1 MLKRLWM
8 VTLAIRKFFGGA
20 RPVLQKS
27 LNLEDFHEEWRLIVF
42 VFLFGGVSALCLIS
56 PQLVLYVGGGSI
68 SVGLYLMRRYGA
80 ASYPLLL
87 AAGAFLAVI
96 LTTVR
101 LSGFETYEFRADQY
115 VSVTGRVDLLE
126 FRPEKPARLTIEA
139 SELTG
144 FRGAKQPERLRLS
157 VRTTIDPRIDVG
169 SQVTLKAIIS
179 PVGGALEPGGYD
191 FGRAALYQGI
201 DARGYAASPI
211 KLVGVELKPKMDA
224 KAWVNR
230 IRFHLAGEIRE
241 AIPGQPGAL
250 AVALTLGMRQ
260 GISDATSETL
270 RRAGL
275 SHLLAISGLHMGIVA
290 GVMFFAFELLFA
302 AIPAIALRIM
312 PRKLAVVPAW
322 TMAAIYLLLS
332 GGSVA
337 TVRAFIM
344 VSVAI
349 LALLA
354 GRRVLSLRSVALA
367 AMVVLLIWPESVL
380 TVGFQMSFAATAGLI
395 AFYERV
401 SFAHFFRRE
410 GQSSRFWRRALAGIF
425 MIGVTSLVAQASVA
439 PFAFYHFQAISLVAI
454 VANMLVLPIVSFLLM
469 PVLLVT
475 LFLAMIEA
483 VSLTGPLVYTIL
495 EIILKIAGFTASPSF
510 STLRVEPMADITLML
525 LIAAFLALLLFVS
538 KKGAYVAAL
547 LITVA
552 ILMPG
557 REMAD
562 VLISKTGSVIAVRQN
577 MDIWVSGGRK
587 QSFRLR
593 SWRRYWGHDPF
604 GASLRF
610 KGVGR
615 GAASR
620 FEVAPGYFITR
631 VRYLSA
637 VHESCAAGGI
647 IILPRKYTR
656 YCKGAALVIENEM
669 LQQFGPAGLIIKK
682 ANNPDPEYPAGIAVV
697 ADQPVLRWSNPPES

>member
-1 MLKRLWM
+1 M
-8 VTLAIRKFFGGA
+8 
-20 RPVLQKS
+20 LQKS
-27 LNLEDFHEEWRLIVF
+27 LNLDDLHEEWRLIVF
-42 VFLFGGVSALCLIS
+42 VFLFGGVSALCLIT
-56 PQLVLYVGGGSI
+56 PQLAAYIGGASI
-68 SVGLYLMRRYGA
+68 LTGLYLMRRYGA
-80 ASYPLLL
+80 ASYSFLL
-87 AAGAFLAVI
+87 AAGALLAVV
-96 LTTVR
+96 LTMVR
-101 LSGFETYEFRADQY
+101 LSNFETYQFRADQY
-115 VSVTGRVDLLE
+115 ISVTGRVDQLE
-126 FRPEKPARLTIEA
+126 FRPEKPVRLTIEV
-139 SELTG
+139 SELSG
-144 FRGAKQPERLRLS
+144 FKGGKRPERLRLS
-157 VRTTIDPRIDVG
+157 VRTKIDPDIVVG
-169 SQVTLKAIIS
+169 SQITLKAIIS

-201 DARGYAASPI
+201 DARGYATSAI
-211 KLVGVELKPKMDA
+211 KRFGSRPKPAMSA
-224 KAWVNR
+224 KTWLIR
-230 IRFHLAGEIRE
+230 IRSQLAAEIGN

-290 GVMFFAFELLFA
+290 GVMFFVFELLFA
-302 AIPAIALRIM
+302 AIPAIALRVM

-322 TMAAIYLLLS
+322 TIAAIYLLLS

-344 VSVAI
+344 VSVAM

-367 AMVVLLIWPESVL
+367 AMIVMLLWPESVL

-401 SFAHFFRRE
+401 SLSQFFRRE
-410 GQSSRFWRRALAGIF
+410 GQSIAIWHRALIGIL

-439 PFAFYHFQAISLVAI
+439 PFALYHFQAISLVAI

-475 LFLAMIEA
+475 LVLAAAQA
-483 VSLTGPLVYTIL
+483 VSLAGPLVYVIL
-495 EIILKIAGFTASPSF
+495 EFILKIASFTASPSY
-510 STLRVEPMADITLML
+510 STLRVEPLADITLLL

-538 KKGAYVAAL
+538 KKGAYIAVL
-547 LITVA
+547 LISVA

-562 VLISKTGSVIAVRQN
+562 VLISKTGGVIAVRQN
-577 MDIWVSGGRK
+577 THILVAGGRK

-604 GASLRF
+604 GQSIRF
-610 KGVGR
+610 KSVGK

-620 FEVAPGYFITR
+620 FEIAPSQFITR
-631 VRYLSA
+631 VRNLSA
-637 VHESCAAGGI
+637 VRESCAAGGI
-647 IILPRKYTR
+647 VILPRKYAR
-656 YCKGAALVIENEM
+656 YCKGAALIIENEK
-669 LQQFGPAGLIIKK
+669 LRQFGPAGIIIEK
-682 ANNPDPEYPAGIAVV
+682 ADTHGALHATGIPAVPDK
-697 ADQPVLRWSNPPES
+697 PVLLWANPPEN